1 MSQKNLLEYF
11 NQPLS
16 VEDSPANR
24 SVVPENKR
32 AKEMIVIS
40 GQKCC
45 GLSESLNRDGLW
57 ERMSQELLKSLSM
70 TSSIALKRKDTPRK
84 HTVIQ
89 FRLSERVIGGNESLS
104 LPTITKSDSTMGN
117 LNGKEFTGKNRHA
130 MKIGNALAMLP
141 TPQARESGRTPDFYT
156 KGNNRVKSGTSDFG
170 MGLAQKIAMLP
181 TITTQEVE
189 HPEMEI
195 SETGRRINKNWKDS
209 HSIGLADRITMLRT
223 PGTKD
228 PGISPTRLQTKMGEP
243 AKIGERAYDKQTGR
257 LAQVGL
263 TQQIAMLPTCTSRDY
278 KDTGNMENV
287 PVNALLGRELGKNH
301 GLKLQPA
308 FAEWMMGF
316 PEGWTALSAS
326 EMPLSRSKSIRS
338 SKRLQTLKGV
348 NEE

>member
-1 MSQKNLLEYF
+1 MSQKNLLEYIS
-11 NQPLS
+11 QPLS
-16 VEDSPANR
+16 VEDSPASR
-24 SVVPENKR
+24 SVVPENK
-32 AKEMIVIS
+32 KEKQMTDTC

-45 GLSESLNRDGLW
+45 GLSESLNPDGLW
-57 ERMSQELLKSLSM
+57 GRMSRELLKLLSM

-89 FRLSERVIGGNESLS
+89 FRLSVPVINGNESL
-104 LPTITKSDSTMGN
+104 L
-117 LNGKEFTGKNRHA
+117 
-130 MKIGNALAMLP
+130 
-141 TPQARESGRTPDFYT
+141 
-156 KGNNRVKSGTSDFG
+156 
-170 MGLAQKIAMLP
+170 LP

-223 PGTKD
+223 PGMKE
-228 PGISPTRLQTKMGEP
+228 PGVLVTRLQTKTGEP

-263 TQQIAMLPTCTSRDY
+263 TQQIAMLPTCTARDY
-278 KDTGNMENV
+278 KGGTKEKVAQGNPKRILDCEMQV
-287 PVNALLGRELGKNH
+287 H

-338 SKRLQTLKGV
+338 SKRLQK
-348 NEE
+348 